1 VGVAVLH
8 GFSPAGSDKP
18 RILILGSFPS
28 ITSLERGEY
37 YGHER
42 NHFWT
47 LLGLMLGFDP
57 VSPYAERLSRL
68 EHAGFA
74 LWDVIGSCE
83 REGSLDQDIHAELPN
98 PLAEYIGLRP
108 TIERVALNGGKAA
121 ASFVAHAA
129 PDLALR
135 PELRVKGLAIGES
148 VLWSPQS
155 APDRPI
161 LVARLPS
168 SSPVPTRN
176 YRRALDKLPSWS
188 SLLGSGSTR

>member
-1 VGVAVLH
+1 VAVLH

-28 ITSLERGEY
+28 IKSLERGEY

-47 LLGLMLGFDP
+47 LLGSMLGFDP
-57 VSPYAERLSRL
+57 AAPYAERVSHL
-68 EHAGFA
+68 AGAGCA

-83 REGSLDQDIHAELPN
+83 REGSLDQDIRGELSN

-121 ASFVAHAA
+121 ASFVAHVA
-129 PDLALR
+129 PGLGLG
-135 PELRVKGLAIGES
+135 PEFRVKGLAIGEAL
-148 VLWSPQS
+148 LWSPTF
-155 APDRPI
+155 APERRI
-161 LVARLPS
+161 LVVRLPS
-168 SSPVPTRN
+168 SSPVPTRAFRSS
-176 YRRALDKLPSWS
+176 YDKLPAWS
-188 SLLGSGSTR
+188 AMLGGVATY

>member
-1 VGVAVLH
+1 MAQLQ
-8 GFSPAGSDKP
+8 GFSPVGSDKP

-28 ITSLERGEY
+28 IKSLERGEY

-47 LLGLMLGFDP
+47 LLGSMLGFDP
-57 VSPYAERLSRL
+57 AAPYAERVSRL
-68 EHAGFA
+68 ERAGIA

-83 REGSLDQDIHAELPN
+83 RQGSLDQDIRGELPN

-108 TIERVALNGGKAA
+108 TIERVALNGGKAV

-135 PELRVKGLAIGES
+135 TELRVKGLAIGES
-148 VLWSPQS
+148 LLWSPPF
-155 APDRPI
+155 APERRI
-161 LVARLPS
+161 LVVRLPS
-168 SSPVPTRN
+168 SSPVPTRAF
-176 YRRALDKLPSWS
+176 RGAHDKVPVWS
-188 SLLGSGSTR
+188 AVLGGGAAR